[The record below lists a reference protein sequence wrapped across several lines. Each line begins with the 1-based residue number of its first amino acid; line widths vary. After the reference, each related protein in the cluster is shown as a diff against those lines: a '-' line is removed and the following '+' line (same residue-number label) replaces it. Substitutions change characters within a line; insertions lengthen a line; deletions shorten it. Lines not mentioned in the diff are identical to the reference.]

1 MTRILQ
7 VHFLAVEETPL
18 EVQFKRFWETEKYG
32 TEGEENQCTL
42 LSEDQK
48 AFTIVQEGTRKLN
61 PGYEVPIPW
70 RTKEPNLKNNK
81 TVALRRLN
89 GLMSFA
95 KEPEYQKEYKKK
107 R

>member
-1 MTRILQ
+1 M
-7 VHFLAVEETPL
+7 
-18 EVQFKRFWETEKYG
+18 
-32 TEGEENQCTL
+32 
-42 LSEDQK
+42 
-48 AFTIVQEGTRKLN
+48 N